1 MIFLYIC
8 YIFRNVH
15 TTIDNSSNSQ
25 TTRLSRNKN
34 MWSEIQNSELF
45 EKKMRADKIE
55 WNIPIKYFIY
65 NYSIYCGSTINY
77 RSPINENNPIY
88 LLKRGQF

>member
-25 TTRLSRNKN
+25 TTRLSRNKKN
-34 MWSEIQNSELF
+34 VVRVTSELF
-45 EKKMRADKIE
+45 EKKIRADKIE

-65 NYSIYCGSTINY
+65 NYSIYCGNTINY

-88 LLKRGQF
+88 LLQKSQF